1 MKISI
6 GRIGSFINGIKFA
19 NKLSY
24 LRNRVEKHFA
34 TEDDSLYSIDVAIVY
49 TKKFTIWSNE
59 NEYSIVKDI
68 DGSTRTRQLIFWD
81 KLKSTNYI
89 VDILGTFIDDDL
101 LVWKIKNPP
110 SGDFLFCLFFEKR
123 KKSWQGV
130 V

>member
-1 MKISI
+1 MKISV

-34 TEDDSLYSIDVAIVY
+34 TEDNYLYSIDVAIVY
-49 TKKFTIWSNE
+49 TKRFTVWSDG

-68 DGSTRTRQLIFWD
+68 DASTRARQFIFWD

-89 VDILGTFIDDDL
+89 VDIFRHLY
-101 LVWKIKNPP
+101 
-110 SGDFLFCLFFEKR
+110 
-123 KKSWQGV
+123 
-130 V
+130 